1 MPTPSKT
8 LLPEQLAFDFDLP
21 SQPSAK
27 PEPLLTVAEACALF
41 NLKPHVLRRA
51 IKRGAIP
58 RYSIGIPAS
67 ACVRA
72 TSSARSTLRGRTE
85 SERPAPRHRRSS
97 RAVRRMGACV
107 SRARLLAAADL
118 ARRQGLSPSGLA

>member
-1 MPTPSKT
+1 MPKSSIKSAPD
-8 LLPEQLAFDFDLP
+8 QLAFDFDLP

-58 RYSIGIPAS
+58 RYSIGNTRIR
-67 ACVRA
+67 VRA
-72 TSSARSTLRGRTE
+72 SDIERAIDASRTN
-85 SERPAPRHRRSS
+85 
-97 RAVRRMGACV
+97 GK
-107 SRARLLAAADL
+107 
-118 ARRQGLSPSGLA
+118 